1 MEKSAALTFFKMEVK
16 HHENSGWHH
25 SALHGPATKSEL
37 QALKENLEQIYS
49 KVENAEDY
57 MSMCADADIYENYLS
72 ASNRL
77 YELLYG

>member
-1 MEKSAALTFFKMEVK
+1 MKTLDDIIRSCTD
-16 HHENSGWHH
+16 
-25 SALHGPATKSEL
+25 PATKNEL

-57 MSMCADADIYENYLS
+57 MSMCTDADIYENYLS

>member
-1 MEKSAALTFFKMEVK
+1 MKTVD
-16 HHENSGWHH
+16 GIIQRCTD
-25 SALHGPATKSEL
+25 PATKSEL

-49 KVENAEDY
+49 KVESAEDY
-57 MSMCADADIYENYLS
+57 MSMCADADIYENYLN

>member
-1 MEKSAALTFFKMEVK
+1 MKTVD
-16 HHENSGWHH
+16 GIVQRCTD
-25 SALHGPATKSEL
+25 PATKSEL
-37 QALKENLEQIYS
+37 QALKENLEQICS

>member
-1 MEKSAALTFFKMEVK
+1 MKRVGDFIQRCTD
-16 HHENSGWHH
+16 
-25 SALHGPATKSEL
+25 PATKSEL

-57 MSMCADADIYENYLS
+57 MSMCADADIYVNYLS
-72 ASNRL
+72 ASNQL

>member
-1 MEKSAALTFFKMEVK
+1 MKRVDDIIQRCTD
-16 HHENSGWHH
+16 
-25 SALHGPATKSEL
+25 PTTKSEL
-37 QALKENLEQIYS
+37 QALKENLEQVYS

-72 ASNRL
+72 ASNQL

>member
-1 MEKSAALTFFKMEVK
+1 MKTLDDIIRSCTD
-16 HHENSGWHH
+16 
-25 SALHGPATKSEL
+25 PATKNEL

-57 MSMCADADIYENYLS
+57 MSMCADADIYENYLR

>member
-1 MEKSAALTFFKMEVK
+1 MERVDDIIQRCTD
-16 HHENSGWHH
+16 
-25 SALHGPATKSEL
+25 PATKSEL

-72 ASNRL
+72 ASNQL

>member
-1 MEKSAALTFFKMEVK
+1 MKTMDDIIQRCTD
-16 HHENSGWHH
+16 
-25 SALHGPATKSEL
+25 PAMKSEL

-57 MSMCADADIYENYLS
+57 MSMCADTDVYENYLS

-77 YELLYG
+77 YELLYGEIIL

>member
-1 MEKSAALTFFKMEVK
+1 MKTVD
-16 HHENSGWHH
+16 GIIQRCTD
-25 SALHGPATKSEL
+25 PATKSEL

-57 MSMCADADIYENYLS
+57 MSTCADADIYENYLS

>member
-1 MEKSAALTFFKMEVK
+1 MKRVDDIIQRCTDS
-16 HHENSGWHH
+16 
-25 SALHGPATKSEL
+25 ATKSEL
-37 QALKENLEQIYS
+37 QALKENLEQVYS

-72 ASNRL
+72 ASNQL

>member
-1 MEKSAALTFFKMEVK
+1 MKRVDDIIQRCTDPV
-16 HHENSGWHH
+16 
-25 SALHGPATKSEL
+25 TKSEL

-72 ASNRL
+72 ASDQL
-77 YELLYG
+77 YELLYC

>member
-1 MEKSAALTFFKMEVK
+1 LD
-16 HHENSGWHH
+16 
-25 SALHGPATKSEL
+25 PATKSEL

-72 ASNRL
+72 ASNQL

>member
-1 MEKSAALTFFKMEVK
+1 MKTLDDIIRSCTD
-16 HHENSGWHH
+16 
-25 SALHGPATKSEL
+25 PATKSEL

-57 MSMCADADIYENYLS
+57 MSMCADADIYENYRS

>member
-1 MEKSAALTFFKMEVK
+1 MKRVDGIIQRCTD
-16 HHENSGWHH
+16 
-25 SALHGPATKSEL
+25 PATKSEL

-72 ASNRL
+72 ASNQL

>member
-1 MEKSAALTFFKMEVK
+1 MKTLDDIIRSCTD
-16 HHENSGWHH
+16 
-25 SALHGPATKSEL
+25 PTTKNEL

-49 KVENAEDY
+49 KVENAEAY
-57 MSMCADADIYENYLS
+57 MSMSADADIYENYLS

>member
-1 MEKSAALTFFKMEVK
+1 M
-16 HHENSGWHH
+16 
-25 SALHGPATKSEL
+25 KSEL

-72 ASNRL
+72 ASNWL
-77 YELLYG
+77 YEILYG

>member
-1 MEKSAALTFFKMEVK
+1 MKTVD
-16 HHENSGWHH
+16 GIIQRCTDQ
-25 SALHGPATKSEL
+25 ATKSEL
-37 QALKENLEQIYS
+37 QTLKENLEQIYS

>member
-1 MEKSAALTFFKMEVK
+1 MKTLDNIICNCTEPT
-16 HHENSGWHH
+16 
-25 SALHGPATKSEL
+25 TKSEL

-49 KVENAEDY
+49 KVENAEDC

-77 YELLYG
+77 YELLYGEIIL

>member
-1 MEKSAALTFFKMEVK
+1 MKRVDDIIQRRTD
-16 HHENSGWHH
+16 
-25 SALHGPATKSEL
+25 PATKSEL

-72 ASNRL
+72 ASNQL

>member
-1 MEKSAALTFFKMEVK
+1 MKTLDDIIRSCTD
-16 HHENSGWHH
+16 S
-25 SALHGPATKSEL
+25 ATKNEL

-72 ASNRL
+72 ASNWL
-77 YELLYG
+77 YEILYGQIIL

>member
-1 MEKSAALTFFKMEVK
+1 MKTLDDIIRSCTD
-16 HHENSGWHH
+16 
-25 SALHGPATKSEL
+25 PATKNEL

-57 MSMCADADIYENYLS
+57 MSRCADADIYENYLS

>member
-1 MEKSAALTFFKMEVK
+1 MKTLDDIIQSCTD
-16 HHENSGWHH
+16 
-25 SALHGPATKSEL
+25 PATKNEL

-57 MSMCADADIYENYLS
+57 MSMCADADIYENYLG

>member
-1 MEKSAALTFFKMEVK
+1 MKTVD
-16 HHENSGWHH
+16 GIIQRCT
-25 SALHGPATKSEL
+25 GPATKSEL
-37 QALKENLEQIYS
+37 QTLKENLEQIYS

>member
-1 MEKSAALTFFKMEVK
+1 MKTLDDIIRSCTD
-16 HHENSGWHH
+16 
-25 SALHGPATKSEL
+25 PATKNEL

-72 ASNRL
+72 SSNRL

>member
-1 MEKSAALTFFKMEVK
+1 MKTLDDIIRSCTD
-16 HHENSGWHH
+16 
-25 SALHGPATKSEL
+25 PATKNEL

-57 MSMCADADIYENYLS
+57 MSECADADIYENYLS